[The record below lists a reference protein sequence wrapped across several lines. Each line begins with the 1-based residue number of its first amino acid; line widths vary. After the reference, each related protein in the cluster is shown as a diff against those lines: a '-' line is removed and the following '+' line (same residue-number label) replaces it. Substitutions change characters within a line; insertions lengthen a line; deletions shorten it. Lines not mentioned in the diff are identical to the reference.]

1 MFRLPHLSLV
11 GDEVYR
17 DPAERDRAIRY
28 SRTKEWL
35 VLVDLVFG
43 SLISI
48 LELSTGTSARLRDL
62 AERIAPRKL
71 GAAMPFGGLWL
82 VLSFLV
88 SLPLSYFGG
97 HTVEHR
103 YGLSNQSRGAWLVD
117 QLKGLG
123 VSLAVGL
130 PIIQG
135 AYWIIRRYPR
145 RWWAIL
151 SGLTIPFSVLLANLA
166 PVLLMPLFNKFEP
179 LEDQELAD
187 RIRTLAAGQGVN
199 VSDVLQMDMS
209 KQTKK
214 ANAFFT
220 GIGNTKR
227 IVMGD
232 TLLEEFDADEIEVV
246 LAHEL
251 GHQVHRDIWK
261 LIGMQVPLT
270 LFAFYGAH
278 RLAGPIQRRF
288 GKAWGLRVEEGA
300 ADVAALPLLTF
311 LGGLASLGL
320 GPVVNAVNRNW
331 IEHRADAYALNL
343 TGKQG
348 PFIGAMKKLG
358 RMNLADPA
366 PSPLVKIML
375 YSHPPLAE
383 RIAFGR
389 SWKRGESQR
398 P

>member
-1 MFRLPHLSLV
+1 MFRVTRPSLA

-17 DPAERDRAIRY
+17 DPQERDRAIRY

-43 SLISI
+43 SVLGI
-48 LELSTGTSARLRDL
+48 LELSTGVSARLRNR
-62 AERIAPRKL
+62 AERIAPKKL
-71 GAAMPFGGLWL
+71 GAAMPFGAMWL
-82 VLSFLV
+82 ALSFLV
-88 SLPLSYFGG
+88 SLPLSYLGG
-97 HTVEHR
+97 YTVEHR
-103 YGLSNQSRGAWLVD
+103 YRLSNQSRGAWLLD
-117 QLKGLG
+117 QLKGMA
-123 VSLAVGL
+123 VSLVVAL
-130 PIIQG
+130 PLIQG
-135 AYWIIRRYPR
+135 AYWVIRRYPQ

-151 SGLTIPFSVLLANLA
+151 SGLTIPFAVIFVNLA
-166 PVLLMPLFNKFEP
+166 PVLLLPLFNKFEP
-179 LEDQELAD
+179 LEDQDLAD
-187 RIRTLAAGQGVN
+187 RVRTLAAGEGVH

-232 TLLEEFDADEIEVV
+232 TLLGEFDSDEIEVV

-261 LIGMQVPLT
+261 MIGMQAPVTLLT
-270 LFAFYGAH
+270 FYAAN
-278 RLAGPIQRRF
+278 RLSGPVERRF
-288 GKAWGLRVEEGA
+288 GEAWGLRVEEGA
-300 ADVAALPLLTF
+300 ADVAALPLLAF
-311 LGGLASLGL
+311 LGGLASLAL
-320 GPVVNAVNRNW
+320 SPLVNAINRNW
-331 IEHRADAYALNL
+331 IEHRADVYALNL

-348 PFIGAMKKLG
+348 PFVSAMKKLG
-358 RMNLADPA
+358 RMNLADPE

-383 RIAFGR
+383 RIAFGK
-389 SWKRGESQR
+389 SWKKGSV
-398 P
+398 